1 MNQHAL
7 KRTSPMKRATAL
19 IVSALLAATGCQ
31 AIDPAMMGLSAGPPE
46 ENVEGLDCT
55 QLAAQNK
62 TLRAT
67 QTRLEAA
74 ARITG
79 TDMYEVREQY
89 NELRRKVADAQALA
103 GCG

>member
-1 MNQHAL
+1 MMKN
-7 KRTSPMKRATAL
+7 RTAAAFL
-19 IVSALLAATGCQ
+19 GLAALLSAAACQ
-31 AIDPAMMGLSAGPPE
+31 VIDPAMMGLSAAPSE
-46 ENVEGLDCT
+46 ENVEGMDCT

-62 TLRAT
+62 NLRAT

-103 GCG
+103 GCS